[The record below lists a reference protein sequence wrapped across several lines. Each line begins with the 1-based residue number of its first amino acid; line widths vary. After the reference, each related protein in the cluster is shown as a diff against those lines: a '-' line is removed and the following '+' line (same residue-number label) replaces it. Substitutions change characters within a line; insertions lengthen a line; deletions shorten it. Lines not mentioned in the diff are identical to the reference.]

1 MVNGILERL
10 RNRIDV
16 YTKVDSK
23 KEIVSNIVSDN
34 LYVL

>member
-10 RNRIDV
+10 RYRIDV
-16 YTKVDSK
+16 YTKVESK
-23 KEIVSNIVSDN
+23 KEIVSNIVSDH